1 MVDTTASGRYP
12 YRETALYRMPD
23 SKYFTV
29 ITPYLSNVRLRF
41 ANRTYSSDFDLT
53 AILASGKVVRIQV
66 KETELNNKN
75 TNNAIDRID
84 KQYDFL
90 VVVIISEKRP
100 LASSL

>member
-1 MVDTTASGRYP
+1 M
-12 YRETALYRMPD
+12 
-23 SKYFTV
+23 
-29 ITPYLSNVRLRF
+29 
-41 ANRTYSSDFDLT
+41 
-53 AILASGKVVRIQV
+53 RIQV